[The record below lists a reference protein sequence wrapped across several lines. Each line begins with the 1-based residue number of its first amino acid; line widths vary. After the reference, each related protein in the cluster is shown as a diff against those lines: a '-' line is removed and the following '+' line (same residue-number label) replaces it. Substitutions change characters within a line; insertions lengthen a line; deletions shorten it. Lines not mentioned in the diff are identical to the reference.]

1 MSTATAGPLAGDAAS
16 LIIRALLDFRSL
28 WTTHDLVTT
37 TGVPAQTIR
46 RVVNRLER
54 EDLVERRAPGVVAV
68 PSWLTLLRRWNE
80 DVRFSRDVRLT
91 YWRSKH
97 GAQPLLD
104 RIPTTPVRH
113 AVSGACAARVWVP
126 ETPAGPTVIYTPDA
140 RAAATVWELVPAR
153 GKSIILAEP
162 SGDVAYT
169 RSRKTESGLRLAA
182 PAQVLA
188 DLLTGA
194 APSAGAE
201 EPLTQ
206 WMLQNE
212 LEWRY

>member
-1 MSTATAGPLAGDAAS
+1 MSTVSPLAGDAAS

-46 RVVNRLER
+46 RVVGRLER
-54 EDLVERRAPGVVAV
+54 EELVERQAPGVIAV

-80 DVRFSRDVRLT
+80 EVRFNRDVRLT

-97 GAQPLLD
+97 GARPLLD
-104 RIPTTPVRH
+104 RVATTPVRH
-113 AVSGACAARVWVP
+113 AVSGAYAAKVWAP
-126 ETPAGPTVIYTPDA
+126 ETPASSTVIYTPDA
-140 RAAATVWELVPAR
+140 RTAATVWELVPAR
-153 GKSIILAEP
+153 GRAIILAEP
-162 SGDVAYT
+162 SGDVVYT
-169 RSRKTESGLRLAA
+169 RSRKTDSGLRLAA

-194 APSAGAE
+194 ASSASAA
-201 EPLTQ
+201 EPLTH